1 MREAVAKLGAAQ
13 QRLVQI
19 ETEIA
24 SDLEQ
29 SLAALAA
36 AKRVGE
42 LTRKQLIPQLETAY
56 KSALAGY
63 SRDQGALAAVL
74 EAEHRMHQ
82 ARLDLLRVDT
92 EAQTAL
98 AAIERLLGAKL

>member
-1 MREAVAKLGAAQ
+1 MTSLTSLTRSQ
-13 QRLVQI
+13 QRLAQI
-19 ETEIA
+19 EADIA
-24 SDLEQ
+24 GDLGQ

-36 AKRVGE
+36 AEKVGE
-42 LTRKQLIPQLETAY
+42 LTRKRLIPQLETAY

-63 SRDQGALAAVL
+63 SRNQGTLAAVF
-74 EAEHRMHQ
+74 EAEHRLHQ

-98 AAIERLLGAKL
+98 AAIERLLGADL